1 MKPALFKLNV
11 LSALLLIATGA
22 AADTGD
28 NDEAADNGELQTVH
42 VTAERQAKQQ
52 LGVSVITAQDL
63 QKMPVSNDISEIV
76 SKMPGVN
83 LSTNSPGGER
93 GNKRQIDI
101 RSMRPDNTLILI
113 DGKPVNSRNSER
125 YGRSGVRNS
134 RGDSNWV
141 PPEMIEKIEVLR
153 GPAAARYG
161 SGAMGGVVNI
171 RTKGV
176 SKELHGSVGLF
187 YDQPA
192 GGTQQGNTR
201 RANFALS
208 GPIIQDKLGFRL
220 YGSLNKTNPDQFDIN
235 ESVKASR
242 TALSAGREGVRN
254 RDIAGRL
261 TWNITPEQRLMFDAA
276 YSRQGNIYNGDTQ
289 NSNVLVA
296 AVQRVAP
303 QLLGSETA
311 KIYRQS
317 YTLTHNGIWDWGET
331 ESYVSFDKTVNSH
344 LPEGLLGSTEGAYN
358 STSGFADS
366 VLKNYRFGTK
376 ADLPFGRHTV
386 TVGAE
391 AGRSVLDDSLSMTA
405 TARAYGQIPWL
416 AANGRSGKAS
426 QNNYALYAED
436 NIALND
442 GQTYLTPG
450 LRWDYNTAFG
460 SVFSPSFNFSHAVN
474 GNWKI
479 KGGIAR
485 AFKAPN
491 LYQTQENY
499 LLINASNGCPIDAHN
514 HWNNPNAQGS
524 TSGSGTAADPYKN
537 ANPGG
542 YDWGRAC
549 YFLGNSNIKPET
561 SLNKEIGFEFKKDG
575 YLASLAFFHNNY
587 KNRIVDEGNYVG
599 TVNGPAGGY
608 DREIR
613 SDNTPSGTPIY
624 RNYTTTPVY
633 RWGNGGS
640 AVLAGLEGNVTLP
653 LVRDKLTWSTNFTY
667 MSRNKEKR
675 HDNPVSIVP
684 KYTIN
689 STLNWQITPAWDF
702 NAVYTYYGRQQTR
715 SNPVRFMDVI
725 YTNGQSVV
733 SKYELG
739 SYGVFGFN
747 VGYNWKERI
756 SVRAGVNNLFDKTIL
771 RTAGTANTYNER
783 CRSFFFNARYSF

>member
-1 MKPALFKLNV
+1 MKPSLIQLNILAAL
-11 LSALLLIATGA
+11 ALCGTAF
-22 AADTGD
+22 ADT
-28 NDEAADNGELQTVH
+28 EADAAENGSELQTVH

-63 QKMPVSNDISEIV
+63 QKMPVTNDISEIV

-101 RSMRPDNTLILI
+101 RSMGPDNTLILI

-176 SKELHGSVGLF
+176 SNEFRGSVGLF

-192 GGTQQGNTR
+192 SGTQQGNTR
-201 RANFALS
+201 RANFLLS
-208 GPIIQDKLGFRL
+208 GPIVQDKLGFRI
-220 YGSLNKTNPDQFDIN
+220 YGSLNKTNPDAFDIN
-235 ESVKASR
+235 DSVKSSR

-261 TWNITPEQRLMFDAA
+261 TWNITPEQRLAFDAA

-289 NSNVLVA
+289 NSNVLIA

-358 STSGFADS
+358 STTGFADS

-391 AGRSVLDDSLSMTA
+391 ANRSVLDDSLSMTA
-405 TARAYGQIPWL
+405 TAKTYGQIPWL
-416 AANGRSGKAS
+416 AAKGRSGKAS

-436 NIALND
+436 SISLNE
-442 GQTYLTPG
+442 GKTYLIPG

-499 LLINASNGCPIDAHN
+499 LLINASNGCPIDSHN
-514 HWNNPNAQGS
+514 HWNNPNAQTN
-524 TSGSGTAADPYKN
+524 TSGSGTAANPYKN

-587 KNRIVDEGNYVG
+587 KNRIVDEGDYVG
-599 TVNGPAGGY
+599 TVNGPANGY

-613 SDNTPSGTPIY
+613 SDNTPSGTPVY
-624 RNYTTTPVY
+624 RNYTTTTVY

-653 LVRDKLTWSTNFTY
+653 LIRDKLTWSTNFTY

-675 HDNPVSIVP
+675 HGNPVSIVP

-689 STLNWQITPAWDF
+689 STVNWQITPAWDF

-747 VGYNWKERI
+747 VGYNYKDRI
-756 SVRAGVNNLFDKTIL
+756 NVRAGVNNLFDKTIL
-771 RTAGTANTYNER
+771 RTAGTARTYNER
-783 CRSFFFNARYSF
+783 RRSYYMSMKYSF

>member
-101 RSMRPDNTLILI
+101 RSMGPDNTLILI

-242 TALSAGREGVRN
+242 TALSAGREGLRN

-276 YSRQGNIYNGDTQ
+276 TK
-289 NSNVLVA
+289 
-296 AVQRVAP
+296 VQ
-303 QLLGSETA
+303 
-311 KIYRQS
+311 
-317 YTLTHNGIWDWGET
+317 
-331 ESYVSFDKTVNSH
+331 
-344 LPEGLLGSTEGAYN
+344 
-358 STSGFADS
+358 
-366 VLKNYRFGTK
+366 
-376 ADLPFGRHTV
+376 PFG
-386 TVGAE
+386 
-391 AGRSVLDDSLSMTA
+391 
-405 TARAYGQIPWL
+405 
-416 AANGRSGKAS
+416 
-426 QNNYALYAED
+426 
-436 NIALND
+436 
-442 GQTYLTPG
+442 
-450 LRWDYNTAFG
+450 
-460 SVFSPSFNFSHAVN
+460 
-474 GNWKI
+474 
-479 KGGIAR
+479 
-485 AFKAPN
+485 
-491 LYQTQENY
+491 
-499 LLINASNGCPIDAHN
+499 
-514 HWNNPNAQGS
+514 
-524 TSGSGTAADPYKN
+524 
-537 ANPGG
+537 
-542 YDWGRAC
+542 
-549 YFLGNSNIKPET
+549 
-561 SLNKEIGFEFKKDG
+561 
-575 YLASLAFFHNNY
+575 
-587 KNRIVDEGNYVG
+587 
-599 TVNGPAGGY
+599 
-608 DREIR
+608 
-613 SDNTPSGTPIY
+613 
-624 RNYTTTPVY
+624 
-633 RWGNGGS
+633 
-640 AVLAGLEGNVTLP
+640 
-653 LVRDKLTWSTNFTY
+653 
-667 MSRNKEKR
+667 
-675 HDNPVSIVP
+675 
-684 KYTIN
+684 
-689 STLNWQITPAWDF
+689 
-702 NAVYTYYGRQQTR
+702 
-715 SNPVRFMDVI
+715 
-725 YTNGQSVV
+725 
-733 SKYELG
+733 
-739 SYGVFGFN
+739 
-747 VGYNWKERI
+747 
-756 SVRAGVNNLFDKTIL
+756 
-771 RTAGTANTYNER
+771 
-783 CRSFFFNARYSF
+783 